1 MNNFYRDIFTGAMF
15 VTGMIGFLLGEFIIS
30 SALFAAATIASIV
43 NINLKVEKNRVPNK
57 A

>member
-15 VTGMIGFLLGEFIIS
+15 VTGMMGFLLGEFIIS

-43 NINLKVEKNRVPNK
+43 NINLKVEKK
-57 A
+57 QGA

>member
-15 VTGMIGFLLGEFIIS
+15 VTGMMGFLLGEFIIS